1 VHGMAVGSCI
11 SLGTSTFSIAARV
24 PIPNSWDGLP
34 GVALGARLQRLF
46 LHRGNGDERDGEAR
60 RGDKE

>member
-1 VHGMAVGSCI
+1 MSI
-11 SLGTSTFSIAARV
+11 LSLRAFLGAWPQSYAADRA
-24 PIPNSWDGLP
+24 LL
-34 GVALGARLQRLF
+34 GVALGGRLQRLF